1 MTCARGQGG
10 SIYILQASPVI
21 SLLVIYPSDTVLV
34 AETYTFHLD
43 EERSGI
49 VAWTT
54 TKAGG
59 LVDKAAVYK
68 AECSG

>member
-1 MTCARGQGG
+1 
-10 SIYILQASPVI
+10 VI